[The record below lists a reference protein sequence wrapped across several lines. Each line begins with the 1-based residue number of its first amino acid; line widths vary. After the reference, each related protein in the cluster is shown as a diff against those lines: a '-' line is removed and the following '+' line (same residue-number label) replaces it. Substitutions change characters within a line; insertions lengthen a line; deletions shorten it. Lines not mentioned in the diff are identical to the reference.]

1 LRRLGSANA
10 QQGKRI
16 TELTQQIAQL
26 FRSQQSDQMQPQPA
40 AMQALPP
47 PPVVQALP
55 PPPVAYNT
63 HEAQARSRAPSMEA
77 QALSAES
84 QLPSAFPG
92 LFALPIRLANGTSK
106 HWTDVKKDEKVDTAT
121 MRPSYWF
128 ECLEEK
134 TRGGQKLTRQ
144 LLLFSD
150 GIALVNNDKF
160 KWYRPHMLLSKMLW
174 GDKEADLLVLQF
186 KVGEVG
192 NFIADCDITARLL
205 VNDRQQVTDAL
216 QTLRAQ
222 MQNQDPINAPH
233 HAPIAHPPAQNP
245 AFLQAPPLSPQPQNV
260 APGPPPVNM
269 AAYEEIIKQARDML
283 GYDEAQVRSI
293 ASQLCSEGRPADLNV
308 LLDRL
313 C

>member
-1 LRRLGSANA
+1 MKSERIAHLESLVTSRDAVIAEKEQALARGNTIRAGDQQMQDLLRRLGSANA

-150 GIALVNNDKF
+150 GIALVNNAKF
-160 KWYRPHMLLSKMLW
+160 KWYRRSPLP
-174 GDKEADLLVLQF
+174 A
-186 KVGEVG
+186 
-192 NFIADCDITARLL
+192 
-205 VNDRQQVTDAL
+205 TDA
-216 QTLRAQ
+216 
-222 MQNQDPINAPH
+222 P
-233 HAPIAHPPAQNP
+233 
-245 AFLQAPPLSPQPQNV
+245 
-260 APGPPPVNM
+260 
-269 AAYEEIIKQARDML
+269 
-283 GYDEAQVRSI
+283 
-293 ASQLCSEGRPADLNV
+293 
-308 LLDRL
+308 
-313 C
+313 